1 MATAVARLTIDD
13 FELLSDEEAENK
25 ELVDGELVEVPGNVP
40 EHNLMRDGIITVA
53 RPVIKRNGVGVII
66 SEQEFD
72 FGGDAHAPDI
82 AFISRANM
90 SLLNLK
96 RRVQP
101 FAPDLAIEIESA
113 SNSFRYLVGRI
124 EKYLRFGTR
133 EGWILSR
140 DTRRAFLFSANR
152 EAIFNE
158 SHSFEPES
166 IPGLSIPL
174 RDIFEF

>member
-1 MATAVARLTIDD
+1 MATAVTRLTIDD
-13 FELLSDEEAENK
+13 FELLSDEEAYNK
-25 ELVDGELVEVPGNVP
+25 ELVDGELVAVAGNIG
-40 EHNLMRDGIITVA
+40 EHNRMRDGIVLMSHSVVE
-53 RPVIKRNGVGVII
+53 RKNRGMVI

-72 FGGDAHAPDI
+72 FGGNAHAPDVSFLT
-82 AFISRANM
+82 AAKVP
-90 SLLNLK
+90 LYDPK

-158 SHSFEPES
+158 SHNFEPES
-166 IPGLSIPL
+166 IPGLSIPF